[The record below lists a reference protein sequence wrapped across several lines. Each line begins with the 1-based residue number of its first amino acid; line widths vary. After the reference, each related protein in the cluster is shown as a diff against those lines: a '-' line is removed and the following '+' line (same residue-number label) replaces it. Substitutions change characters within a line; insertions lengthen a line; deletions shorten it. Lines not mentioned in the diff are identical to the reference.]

1 MMKAI
6 ELEKDE
12 TMRKKAIRKFQLLV
26 VLIGALLLLV
36 IAGISAIAGNKK
48 AEIAAAKVEELQQ
61 KVSADYVSG
70 IVPDVERNEEGSII
84 YWSCLVDENG
94 KKSFGGTPLTGIDN
108 IVNQILSEKAAD
120 GLELKVW
127 HNVFESKEM
136 VVAYATVPGG
146 GTLIETRNID
156 QDVETYVL
164 IQTMAIVLAI
174 FVIFACAWLI
184 NKKFT
189 KLTIRHIVLAFMAFV
204 WLIPIIWLVA
214 TSFSNYPGIQ
224 ISRFFPEKWTFD
236 NYKLLLFGADT
247 VAQFPN
253 WFKNTFIIAIF
264 VCIIST
270 CFVLMVAY
278 ATSCM
283 RFKARK
289 PMMNIG
295 IILGMFPGVL
305 SMIAV
310 YFVLKTLEL
319 TNSHIG
325 LIIVYSASTGLG
337 YMIVKGFFDTISV
350 SLREA
355 AKIEGASELTI
366 FTRIVVPLS
375 RPIIVYTVINSFL
388 SPWMDF
394 VYAKLILNSG
404 ISEDWTVAI
413 GLYNMLDK
421 TLINS
426 YFARF
431 CAGGVL
437 VSIPIS
443 ILFIIMQKFY
453 VEGITGGAT
462 KG

>member
-1 MMKAI
+1 MMKV
-6 ELEKDE
+6 
-12 TMRKKAIRKFQLLV
+12 KK
-26 VLIGALLLLV
+26 
-36 IAGISAIAGNKK
+36 
-48 AEIAAAKVEELQQ
+48 
-61 KVSADYVSG
+61 
-70 IVPDVERNEEGSII
+70 IVKSI
-84 YWSCLVDENG
+84 L
-94 KKSFGGTPLTGIDN
+94 
-108 IVNQILSEKAAD
+108 
-120 GLELKVW
+120 
-127 HNVFESKEM
+127 
-136 VVAYATVPGG
+136 
-146 GTLIETRNID
+146 
-156 QDVETYVL
+156 
-164 IQTMAIVLAI
+164 
-174 FVIFACAWLI
+174 
-184 NKKFT
+184 
-189 KLTIRHIVLAFMAFV
+189 RHVVLAFLAIV
-204 WLIPIIWLVA
+204 WLIPIVWLVA

-224 ISRFFPEKWTFD
+224 ISHFFPEKWTLE
-236 NYKLLLFGADT
+236 NYKMLIVGADT

-253 WFKNTFIIAIF
+253 WFKNTFIIAVF

-310 YFVLKTLEL
+310 YFVLKTLNL

-325 LIIVYSASTGLG
+325 LILVYSASTGLG

-375 RPIIVYTVINSFL
+375 KPIIVYTIINSFL

-404 ISEDWTVAI
+404 ISSDWTVAI

-421 TLINS
+421 TLINT

-443 ILFIIMQKFY
+443 VLFIIMQKFY